1 MSNKSSK
8 RIAMDTAAMEAFVEV
23 VVTFAKELEDHASA
37 IQKSAAWF
45 YDESNIA
52 GKSTEEVVSGI
63 RRSVEAVNA
72 TNDKVKQ
79 LQAVATQVRE
89 AFGMV
94 NRRSVKSFSDAKAA
108 LDKAVTAI
116 QATEA

>member
-1 MSNKSSK
+1 MANKSSK

-79 LQAVATQVRE
+79 LQNVATKVRE
-89 AFGMV
+89 AFGLV
-94 NRRSVKSFSDAKAA
+94 NRTSVKSFTEAKAV
-108 LDKAVTAI
+108 LDKSVAAI